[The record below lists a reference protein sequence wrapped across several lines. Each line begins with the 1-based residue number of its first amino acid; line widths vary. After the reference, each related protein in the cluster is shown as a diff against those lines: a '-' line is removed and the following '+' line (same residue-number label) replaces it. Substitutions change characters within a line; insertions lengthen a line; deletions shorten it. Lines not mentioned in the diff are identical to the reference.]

1 MSSRW
6 PDRVRYALALRLSI
20 WYGVLFFV
28 SASLLVALTYV
39 ILERSL
45 QTQDRQVIESMLARY
60 AAEYNRGG
68 FATLERAIGAD
79 RTAGRHERLL
89 VRVVGAGAQAI
100 YYNVPAAW
108 NEFDLSQ
115 LNRTSTSGSWWLSIP
130 GRVDRTVLDVATA
143 RLPDGTLVQV
153 GRSSDVR
160 DALLLQFRSRVLMV
174 LGIILGIAAVGGL
187 LLTYIGLAPVR
198 EMAGAVRS
206 ILRTGRLQARV
217 PVRETGD
224 ALDELGG
231 LVNVMLDRIQ
241 ALVAGM
247 RGALDNVAHDL
258 RTPLTRMRGVAESAL
273 AKDDPAAAREALM
286 HVLEETERLSAML
299 TTLMD
304 ISEAETGTMRLE
316 RSRVRLADV
325 VREAV
330 DLYADLAEDKGI
342 LLSVRVGD
350 DLELTA
356 DRTRLRQVIAN
367 LLDNAMKYT
376 GRGGRVDVEA
386 SASAAEVTLIV
397 RDTGAGIEPEDL
409 PRIWDRLYRADA
421 SRSERGLGLGL
432 SLVRAIVE
440 GHGGRVAVAS
450 TPGQG
455 SVFTITLP
463 TAA

>member
-1 MSSRW
+1 
-6 PDRVRYALALRLSI
+6 
-20 WYGVLFFV
+20 
-28 SASLLVALTYV
+28 
-39 ILERSL
+39 
-45 QTQDRQVIESMLARY
+45 
-60 AAEYNRGG
+60 
-68 FATLERAIGAD
+68 
-79 RTAGRHERLL
+79 
-89 VRVVGAGAQAI
+89 
-100 YYNVPAAW
+100 
-108 NEFDLSQ
+108 
-115 LNRTSTSGSWWLSIP
+115 
-130 GRVDRTVLDVATA
+130 
-143 RLPDGTLVQV
+143 
-153 GRSSDVR
+153 VR

-174 LGIILGIAAVGGL
+174 LGIILGTAAVGGL

-224 ALDELGG
+224 ALDELGT

-330 DLYADLAEDKGI
+330 DLYADLAEDKGMT
-342 LLSVRVGD
+342 LSVRVGD

-367 LLDNAMKYT
+367 LLDNAVKYT
-376 GRGGRVDVEA
+376 GRGGRVEVEA
-386 SASAAEVTLIV
+386 RGNAVEVTLIV
-397 RDTGAGIEPEDL
+397 RDTGAGIEPGDL

-440 GHGGRVAVAS
+440 GHGGRVAVES
-450 TPGQG
+450 MPGQG
-455 SVFTITLP
+455 SVFTMTLP
-463 TAA
+463 TAVTAADLADPRPRGRPPSPRVTPVPAGDPRPRR